1 MFKLYVEIYRALGS
15 PSFEDGETLSVHCP
29 LNPELLL
36 AIKNYESCGQKFR
49 EIDFDFHE
57 DGTVEFD
64 FKITSFVTGAIF
76 RDMDHFMENTPSIL
90 KGEFRN
96 NFYIVSLDYFF
107 ENKEESKESKEPE
120 EIRKVRKLTEFIKYL
135 REFVALSIDKDQ
147 AMQGNKI
154 FFLKPSDGKSPQKA
168 ATLKIRINPDILNYS
183 LNGFSI
189 LKALTNPEHKEKKT
203 QVEERILLMNTAI
216 AQVIDECEDDD
227 ADFDY
232 LVKNWGKV
240 NKKYLH
246 DLHAYVSTFSF
257 DAVKKKISDG
267 LIESTTKINNSIG
280 EVATKLLAIPASLGA
295 LIVVGGST
303 STVAFIFGIIG
314 VIVASLII
322 LRTIWHYQKQIE
334 NLANSFDFNMRES
347 TKAKKTFSRAIQEEI
362 KRIND
367 SHERQKEA
375 IGFSFSFYYL
385 VALLPIF
392 GSLYYIFDALWP
404 ILVFDYYLYKYCLTF
419 NIY

>member
-1 MFKLYVEIYRALGS
+1 MFKLFVELYRAMGT
-15 PSFEDGETLSVHCP
+15 PSFEEGKRFTKQCEVTAGLQ
-29 LNPELLL
+29 N
-36 AIKNYESCGQKFR
+36 AIYKYQNSLEKIV
-49 EIDFDFHE
+49 EIDFDYVDE
-57 DGTVEFD
+57 RNVEIGFRIPSSVNGEVFSDVGD
-64 FKITSFVTGAIF
+64 FLRKTTSLVKGDY
-76 RDMDHFMENTPSIL
+76 RD
-90 KGEFRN
+90 
-96 NFYIVSLDYFF
+96 NFYIAEIDYF
-107 ENKEESKESKEPE
+107 SGDDHAPE
-120 EIRKVRKLTEFIKYL
+120 VIIRIKKLTEFIKSL
-135 REFVALSIDKDQ
+135 REFVALSIDREQ
-147 AMQGNKI
+147 AMQGSKI

-168 ATLKIRINPDILNYS
+168 ATLKIRVNSDTVIHNI
-183 LNGFSI
+183 NGFSI
-189 LKALTNPEHKEKKT
+189 LKALINPKHKEVKT

-216 AQVIDECEDDD
+216 AQIIDECEDDDD

-334 NLANSFDFNMRES
+334 NLAKSFDFNMREA
-347 TKAKKTFSRAIQEEI
+347 TKAKKTFSRTIQEEI

-367 SHERQKEA
+367 SHEKQKDA
-375 IGFSFSFYYL
+375 IGFSFFFYYL

-392 GSLYYIFDALWP
+392 GSLYYIFEALWP
-404 ILVFDYYLYKYCLTF
+404 ILVFDHYLYKYCLTF
-419 NIY
+419 NVR